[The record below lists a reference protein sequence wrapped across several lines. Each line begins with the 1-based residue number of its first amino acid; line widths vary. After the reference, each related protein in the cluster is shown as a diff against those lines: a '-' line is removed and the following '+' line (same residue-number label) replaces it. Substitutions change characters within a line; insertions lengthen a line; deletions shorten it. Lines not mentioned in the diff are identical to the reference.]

1 MHTAAALPRGEFLLV
16 PWKGD
21 DVAEPNENE
30 INDDKNAAQAN
41 AGQDAGDP
49 PATVAEKSTTGDP
62 SLSDAESK
70 RNLGADEIE
79 KLLEAASDNLNEAV
93 GGTAPS
99 NASADS
105 SPNAG
110 SGEPKPFALGDL
122 TQDAQT
128 QSPQS
133 IDLLGEVEM
142 DLRIELG
149 RTRMRLEEVLQLRGG
164 SVVALD
170 KLAGDPVDIF
180 VNGRLIARG
189 EVLVMND
196 NFCIRVTELVGA

>member
-1 MHTAAALPRGEFLLV
+1 
-16 PWKGD
+16 
-21 DVAEPNENE
+21 VAEPIEDDTNENPV
-30 INDDKNAAQAN
+30 NQAD
-41 AGQDAGDP
+41 ASDSPASTTTDESPAAGDP
-49 PATVAEKSTTGDP
+49 P
-62 SLSDAESK
+62 LSEAESK

-93 GGTAPS
+93 GGTPPAG
-99 NASADS
+99 AGADAGADTDP

-110 SGEPKPFALGDL
+110 NGEPKPFQLGNL
-122 TQDAQT
+122 TQDAET

-133 IDLLGEVEM
+133 INLLGEVEM
-142 DLRIELG
+142 DLRVELG